1 MSRSRAPWPAGEGP
15 AGLPTRSRS
24 TARWRSGWRALGRMC
39 GGRSARPGRSSSG
52 APWSER
58 SRKPAISTNSRARP
72 MQRLYFGTD
81 GVRGPYG
88 GPVMNEAFVA
98 RLGAAAAGWLESRG
112 VRSGRV
118 LIGRDT
124 RASGAS
130 LAGAFGE
137 GFLRTGG
144 RPVALGIVPTP
155 AVSRAVRLGG
165 ASLGAVITASHNPA
179 SDNGFKL
186 FRDDG
191 FKLTDAEEAEFETHM
206 PPEGAVSVGGGRRVE
221 IPGESV
227 TRGYIGAAAAIL
239 PAGS

>member
-1 MSRSRAPWPAGEGP
+1 
-15 AGLPTRSRS
+15 
-24 TARWRSGWRALGRMC
+24 
-39 GGRSARPGRSSSG
+39 
-52 APWSER
+52 
-58 SRKPAISTNSRARP
+58 

-124 RASGAS
+124 RAS
-130 LAGAFGE
+130 
-137 GFLRTGG
+137 
-144 RPVALGIVPTP
+144 
-155 AVSRAVRLGG
+155 G

-227 TRGYIGAAAAIL
+227 TRGYIG
-239 PAGS
+239 